1 MDQDARENVD
11 NRKVGGQE
19 GNLSLN
25 IGFGKIVHVYVSRRF

>member
-11 NRKVGGQE
+11 NKKVGGQK

-25 IGFGKIVHVYVSRRF
+25 IGFGEIVQVYVSRRF